1 MKIKNL
7 PSTVGQ
13 LASNVKKRLESPLMQ
28 VGVAIALV
36 VTTLTWPKVPKTL
49 AD

>member
-28 VGVAIALV
+28 VGVTVALV
-36 VTTLTWPKVPKTL
+36 VTTLSPPKVPRIL